1 MLLLPTKLIKKI
13 SMKELK
19 KLLLTCIVY
28 FIPVVLFGEILT
40 EINDTHLSSNN
51 FIYGIVQE
59 KKINSEKVD
68 SCKKIIF
75 KVPKILGYLQTGW
88 NYTANDK
95 TKTSSFQAKRLRLL
109 MDGKVGDN
117 IDFRLQIEAF
127 NGISGTQNGNN
138 QKSIHLMD
146 AFATW
151 KIVPEF
157 KVRLGQFYTP
167 LGYENYDISP
177 STLESID
184 FSNIVYRMACRNPYE
199 YNFVD
204 YGRDLGIM
212 FIGDIGKSKQGYS
225 YLHYDFAITNGSLP
239 CTDDKNMSKDIYVST
254 TIQPM
259 KNLKVKAT
267 YNYGEYVSNTVKGGE
282 GVKVKDGSRYNPINR
297 FVAGVWY
304 NDPNGLD
311 LRTEIGF
318 VNSKIDNFTFV
329 NEESAYILAAYHFH
343 KFLPLLRWDMYKDN
357 INKTTA
363 AANYNRILLGVTYK
377 LMENA
382 KIQLNWGHFIYPKN
396 IEELNGYKTS
406 EQIQIMG
413 LFSF

>member
-1 MLLLPTKLIKKI
+1 M
-13 SMKELK
+13 
-19 KLLLTCIVY
+19 
-28 FIPVVLFGEILT
+28 
-40 EINDTHLSSNN
+40 
-51 FIYGIVQE
+51 
-59 KKINSEKVD
+59 
-68 SCKKIIF
+68 
-75 KVPKILGYLQTGW
+75 
-88 NYTANDK
+88 
-95 TKTSSFQAKRLRLL
+95 
-109 MDGKVGDN
+109 
-117 IDFRLQIEAF
+117 FRC
-127 NGISGTQNGNN
+127 N
-138 QKSIHLMD
+138 
-146 AFATW
+146 
-151 KIVPEF
+151 
-157 KVRLGQFYTP
+157 
-167 LGYENYDISP
+167 ENYDISP

-282 GVKVKDGSRYNPINR
+282 GVKVKDGSRYNPMNR